1 MCNYKTKT
9 QRNGGAYGDRTE
21 YGSYMSIYVEMR
33 QLKTFGRMEETA

>member
-1 MCNYKTKT
+1 MCNYKTKI
-9 QRNGGAYGDRTE
+9 QRNGGVYGDRTE